1 MVEESSID
9 ENPDEMLSQDPMK
22 INEDGQLGSGK
33 ETAVMVEREDEYAE
47 LVDVLQIRM
56 GGKDFLLSAS
66 DVLEIVQ
73 PILLTPVP
81 MAPDHLMGVGNI
93 HGQIV
98 CVVDPGGI
106 LDLPEPPAVESEDTR
121 FVCLRHA
128 RMRVAIRVDAVPA
141 IHRLRKDA
149 LPHDDAMGTA
159 HVLGCMM
166 VEGVDYDVLSAA
178 ALLHE

>member
-1 MVEESSID
+1 MVEENSID
-9 ENPDEMLSQDPMK
+9 KNPDGALSQTPANISK
-22 INEDGQLGSGK
+22 DGQPDSGK
-33 ETAVMVEREDEYAE
+33 EIAAMVKQEDEY
-47 LVDVLQIRM
+47 VDVLQIRM
-56 GGKDFLLSAS
+56 GGKNFLLSVPDAS
-66 DVLEIVQ
+66 EIVR
-73 PILLTPVP
+73 PIPLTPVP

-98 CVVDPGGI
+98 CVVDPGKI
-106 LDLPEPPAVESEDTR
+106 LDLPEPPAAESEDTR

-149 LPHDDAMGTA
+149 LPHADAAGTA
-159 HVLGCMM
+159 HVLGHMM
-166 VEGVDYDVLSAA
+166 IEDVDYDVLSAA

>member
-1 MVEESSID
+1 MVD
-9 ENPDEMLSQDPMK
+9 EK
-22 INEDGQLGSGK
+22 ITNKNGDAVQAHEPVNVIEYGQLVSDHEATSPAEMEG
-33 ETAVMVEREDEYAE
+33 EYM
-47 LVDVLQIRM
+47 DVLQIRM
-56 GGKDFLLSAS
+56 GGKDFLLSAPDAS
-66 DVLEIVQ
+66 EIVR
-73 PILLTPVP
+73 PIPLTPVP

-98 CVVDPGGI
+98 CVIDPGKI
-106 LDLPEPPAVESEDTR
+106 LDLPEPPAAEGEETR

-141 IHRLRKDA
+141 IHRLRKDT
-149 LPHDDAMGTA
+149 LPHAGAADTA
-159 HVLGCMM
+159 HVLGRMM

>member
-1 MVEESSID
+1 MVD
-9 ENPDEMLSQDPMK
+9 ENTIDKTGDTVLDQGPVDLPESGQPVSD
-22 INEDGQLGSGK
+22 NEAASLAG
-33 ETAVMVEREDEYAE
+33 VEGEY
-47 LVDVLQIRM
+47 VDVLQIRM
-56 GGKDFLLSAS
+56 GGKDFLLSAA
-66 DVLEIVQ
+66 DVSEIVR

-98 CVVDPGGI
+98 CVIDPGEI
-106 LDLPEPPAVESEDTR
+106 LDLPEPPATEGEDTR

-149 LPHDDAMGTA
+149 LPHASAAGAT
-159 HVLGCMM
+159 HVLGRMT
-166 VEGVDYDVLSAA
+166 VEGVDYDVLSAV

>member
-1 MVEESSID
+1 MVEERSID
-9 ENPDEMLSQDPMK
+9 ENSDEMLSQAPTNM
-22 INEDGQLGSGK
+22 NEDGQSDSSK
-33 ETAVMVEREDEYAE
+33 EIAVMAEQEDEYADV
-47 LVDVLQIRM
+47 VDVLQIRM

-66 DVLEIVQ
+66 DVSEIVQ

-98 CVVDPGGI
+98 CVVNPGGI
-106 LDLPEPPAVESEDTR
+106 LDLPESPAAENKDTR
-121 FVCLRHA
+121 FVCLRHT

-149 LPHDDAMGTA
+149 LPHVDAMGTA
-159 HVLGCMM
+159 HVLGRMM
-166 VEGVDYDVLSAA
+166 VGGVDYDVLSAA

>member
-22 INEDGQLGSGK
+22 INEDGQPGSGK
-33 ETAVMVEREDEYAE
+33 ETAVMVEREDEYADV
-47 LVDVLQIRM
+47 VDVLQIRM

-106 LDLPEPPAVESEDTR
+106 LDLPEPPAVESGDTR

-149 LPHDDAMGTA
+149 LPHVDAMGTA
-159 HVLGCMM
+159 HVLGRMM